1 MPMQKSPA
9 AVPQSTH
16 NDPFSAVSVATTARL
31 HFGFFDPSGKSS
43 KPFGSF
49 GLSLSEPWT
58 RLTLRR
64 ASENAVHGPEAE
76 RAARYLDT
84 IRTAHGIEQAYSL
97 DIEAAIPSHAG
108 LGSGTQLA
116 LAVGTAFGRLEG
128 LDLSPP
134 KIAALLERGTRS
146 GIGIATFEVG
156 GAILDSGPRDGAL
169 PQLVTRAAF
178 PERWRAL
185 LIFDPEAKGL
195 DGADELAAFETLP
208 AYSEDERAALEA
220 RIVERALPA
229 LETAD
234 FGAFCDEVGHLQA
247 RMGAY
252 FAPLQG
258 GVFTSRR
265 VAAVV
270 AALRAAGARGL
281 GQSSWGPTGFAFAE
295 TEADGLRLL
304 DVASK
309 ADRNGTLRFVMARGR
324 NEGAEI
330 TELSA

>member
-9 AVPQSTH
+9 AVTQSTH

-64 ASENAVHGPEAE
+64 ASENAIHGPEAE

-146 GIGIATFEVG
+146 GIGIATFDVG

-265 VAAVV
+265 VARSSRRCVP
-270 AALRAAGARGL
+270 RARGASVKAPGAR
-281 GQSSWGPTGFAFAE
+281 Q
-295 TEADGLRLL
+295 
-304 DVASK
+304 ASPSRRPRRT
-309 ADRNGTLRFVMARGR
+309 A
-324 NEGAEI
+324 
-330 TELSA
+330 